1 MEKYTIK
8 ELGEF
13 INAINK
19 KPDATIELTVD
30 RAGGVAGA
38 FAGNAGLILKITPT
52 ERPANCKGADKCK
65 KTKSE

>member
-19 KPDATIELTVD
+19 NPDSAIELQVD
-30 RAGGVAGA
+30 RTGGIISACNGA
-38 FAGNAGLILKITPT
+38 AGLSLKITP
-52 ERPANCKGADKCK
+52 PAPVCCKGAGKCK
-65 KTKSE
+65 NDKTEQ

>member
-13 INAINK
+13 INAINTTPAAK
-19 KPDATIELTVD
+19 IELTVD
-30 RAGGVAGA
+30 RCGGIASA
-38 FAGNAGLILKITPT
+38 FNGNGGLTLTIIP
-52 ERPANCKGADKCK
+52 PASEGADKCK

>member
-13 INAINK
+13 INAINTN
-19 KPDATIELTVD
+19 PDAKIELTVD
-30 RAGGVAGA
+30 RCGGIASA
-38 FAGNAGLILKITPT
+38 FNGNSGLTLTITP
-52 ERPANCKGADKCK
+52 PANCKGADKCK

>member
-19 KPDATIELTVD
+19 NPDVRVELTVD
-30 RAGGVAGA
+30 RCGGIASA
-38 FAGNAGLILKITPT
+38 F
-52 ERPANCKGADKCK
+52 
-65 KTKSE
+65 

>member
-19 KPDATIELTVD
+19 NPDRCGGIASAFNGNGGLTLTI
-30 RAGGVAGA
+30 
-38 FAGNAGLILKITPT
+38 IP
-52 ERPANCKGADKCK
+52 PASEGADKCK

>member
-13 INAINK
+13 INAINTTPAAK
-19 KPDATIELTVD
+19 IELTVD
-30 RAGGVAGA
+30 RCGGIASALNGNGGVT
-38 FAGNAGLILKITPT
+38 LTIIP
-52 ERPANCKGADKCK
+52 PASEGADKCK